1 MEALGRRI
9 AKERAALGWTQAR
22 LAERIGVS
30 RVALSHLEAGM
41 SVANERT
48 VVLLSATFGLE
59 PYELVAG
66 TDYPEAKS
74 ERLPLVAA
82 RHTEVD
88 LQLALLASDL
98 GWLDTVA
105 TVAEPVVVARL
116 RADTLQRWADRLVE
130 LSVRVADRAERER
143 LTEASRSVAR
153 HRRGPGGATPVPGDA
168 DAGSEAREDP
178 GPDVC

>member
-1 MEALGRRI
+1 MGRRI
-9 AKERAALGWTQAR
+9 AKERATLGWTQAR

-48 VVLLSATFGLE
+48 VVLLAATFSLE
-59 PYELVAG
+59 PHELVAG

-88 LQLALLASDL
+88 LQLALLANDL
-98 GWLDTVA
+98 GWLDAMAAVLEPAA
-105 TVAEPVVVARL
+105 TARL
-116 RADTLQRWADRLVE
+116 RADTLQRWADRLAE
-130 LSVRVADRAERER
+130 LTGRVADRAERAR
-143 LTEASRSVAR
+143 LTDATRAVAEHRSRPATATFVATE
-153 HRRGPGGATPVPGDA
+153 PDA
-168 DAGSEAREDP
+168 AGR
-178 GPDVC
+178 